1 MPAGREDFPVARVA
15 ALARLQVSPAESALF
30 QAQLTQVLAFVG
42 RAADAALDVP
52 APDDGGDRAPVRER
66 PDAAGESLGAEAA
79 LANAPDAIDA
89 PHLVRVPKVLG

>member
-30 QAQLTQVLAFVG
+30 QTQLTQVLAFVA
-42 RAADAALDVP
+42 RVAEAALDVP
-52 APDDGGDRAPVRER
+52 APDDGAKRALRER
-66 PDAAGESLGAEAA
+66 PDVVGESLAAEAA
-79 LANAPDAIDA
+79 LANAPDAIDD